1 MKQLA
6 TLIAFQLLVYSLTA
20 QQSFF
25 SVIVPPAEMTAAKT
39 LPVGLLQN
47 YSTTTYFKQA
57 DFSPAQKF
65 TMKLDASTII
75 DVTEDKWYT
84 YTNGAIS
91 FTGKINN
98 AANSSVV
105 LSKYKNRWHGMIT
118 DDNLH
123 KYIIQQTEDEI
134 FAVSK
139 LEELSYIQQD
149 KKDDFIAPPPT
160 SSLNYNVCD
169 AANPCTVPGVVIDIM
184 VCYTPAAA
192 TAFGGVATTVSSIT
206 TAVTNM
212 NVANSNSGVGGNIS
226 FNLVHTY
233 QVTYTESGTTSTDL
247 SRLRTNGD
255 GIMDDVH
262 TERNLHLADLVS
274 LIVASPT
281 NTCGVGYLNT
291 SATNYSASNGFNVTV
306 YNCVVGN
313 YSMSHELGHNMGLQ
327 HDWYVSTSTL
337 PCAHHHGYVNQAVIP
352 SGLPTTARW
361 RTILAYND
369 QCSANG
375 FTCSRLNYWS
385 NPNVLRSGSPMGIDL
400 PSPNPAYEVY
410 GINRFACVVS
420 AFLGANILPL
430 NLSNVVVNYNDSKL
444 TVNWNTENELNVAY
458 FEIQTAEKTPQNFIA
473 RRTVPAKNSAT
484 AFYSETINWSSKEGF
499 YVRIKYTDK
508 DGRYKFSDVFYIKS
522 PNGEDLPKLQ
532 SSIISSSITLWLQN
546 KKNTDYNIQLFA
558 ADGKAIQAF
567 VYNAMPGTSAKTIN
581 TANLTAGV
589 YFVKVS
595 HNGQVQLLKC
605 YKAAD

>member
-1 MKQLA
+1 MKQLF
-6 TLIAFQLLVYSLTA
+6 TLAVMQCIACILVA

-25 SVIVPPAEMTAAKT
+25 SAIVTPAEMTPAKN
-39 LPVGLLQN
+39 LPAGLLQN
-47 YSTTTYFKQA
+47 YSATTYFKQTG
-57 DFSPAQKF
+57 FNPVQKF
-65 TMKLDASTII
+65 SMRLDASKTI

-91 FTGKINN
+91 FTGKITDE
-98 AANSSVV
+98 ANSSVV
-105 LSKYKNRWHGMIT
+105 LSKYQNRWHGMIT
-118 DDNLH
+118 DENLH
-123 KYIIQQTEDEI
+123 KYIIQQTDDET

-139 LEELSYIQQD
+139 LEELTYIQQD
-149 KKDDFIAPPPT
+149 NKDDFVAPPPT

-192 TAFGGVATTVSSIT
+192 TAYGGVAATVSSIT

-212 NVANSNSGVGGNIS
+212 NVANSNSAVGSNIS
-226 FNLVHTY
+226 FNLMHTY

-262 TERNLHLADLVS
+262 TQRNLYLADLVS

-281 NTCGVGYLNT
+281 TTCGIGYLNT
-291 SATNYSASNGFNVTV
+291 SATNYAANNGFNVTV

-313 YSMSHELGHNMGLQ
+313 YSMSHELGHNMGLR
-327 HDWYVSTSTL
+327 HDWYVDASTT

-369 QCSANG
+369 QCAANG

-385 NPNVLRSGSPMGIDL
+385 NPNVLRSGTPMGIDL
-400 PSPNPAYEVY
+400 AGPNPAYEVY

-430 NLSNVVVNYNDSKL
+430 NLSNVAVNYNDGKL
-444 TVNWNTENELNVAY
+444 TVNWNTENETDVAY
-458 FEIQTAEKTPQNFIA
+458 FEIQTAEKIPQNFTA
-473 RRTVPAKNSAT
+473 RRTVPAKNSAA
-484 AFYSETINWSSKEGF
+484 AFYSETVYWHTSQGF
-499 YVRIKYTDK
+499 YVRLKYVDK
-508 DGRYKFSDVFYIKS
+508 DGRYKYSEIFYIKS
-522 PNGEDLPKLQ
+522 ANDDGLPKLQ
-532 SSIISSSITLWLQN
+532 STIVNSSITLWLHN
-546 KKNTDYNIQLFA
+546 KNTTAYNIQLLA
-558 ADGKAIQAF
+558 ADGKAIEAF
-567 VYNAMPGTSAKTIN
+567 VYNAMPGTSAKTIHI
-581 TANLTAGV
+581 ADLAAGV

-595 HNGQVQLLKC
+595 HNGEVQLLKC
-605 YKAAD
+605 YKGAN